1 MWEYNHTDELYHHG
15 VKGMKWGIR
24 KFQKKSKELDSK
36 KSDYKKA
43 KKAYNKS
50 FNKAYSRAIAA
61 YSPIKKHRENNDKR
75 WEDAAKKAEQLNKAK
90 SEYKAAKKEM
100 RQNTTVGQ
108 KINLGAK
115 KAMPILKTVGT
126 AYAID
131 LIYNN
136 GRGAAAVKTGAKV
149 AANILANKMYNT
161 AILDA
166 TGKVIYRY
174 NS

>member
-1 MWEYNHTDELYHHG
+1 MWEYNHTDELYHYG
-15 VKGMKWGIR
+15 VKGMKWGVR
-24 KFQKKSKELDSK
+24 KFRQKSAELDK
-36 KSDYKKA
+36 KKASYKKA
-43 KKAYNKS
+43 KKAYSKS
-50 FNKAYSRAIAA
+50 FSKAYNRSLAA
-61 YSPIKKHRENNDKR
+61 YSPFKKHLENNSKR
-75 WEDAAKKAEQLNKAK
+75 WDDAADKAEALKQKKA
-90 SEYKAAKKEM
+90 EYKAAKKEM

-108 KINLGAK
+108 KIHRGAK
-115 KAMPILKTVGT
+115 KAGSILKSVGT
-126 AYAID
+126 VYAID

-149 AANILANKMYNT
+149 AANMLANKMYNT